1 MGNKGSFLLLNGL
14 YDCLFANYFL
24 SAMQSFRYDI
34 VTNGKVLYTDA
45 TIKILQYM
53 NKLVKMT
60 LKGRLENLDSEFFA
74 DGFLFGK
81 ILLMGRARTQA

>member
-1 MGNKGSFLLLNGL
+1 M
-14 YDCLFANYFL
+14 
-24 SAMQSFRYDI
+24 
-34 VTNGKVLYTDA
+34 TNGKVLYTDA

-81 ILLMGRARTQA
+81 ILLTERARTQA

>member
-1 MGNKGSFLLLNGL
+1 
-14 YDCLFANYFL
+14 
-24 SAMQSFRYDI
+24 
-34 VTNGKVLYTDA
+34 
-45 TIKILQYM
+45 M

-81 ILLMGRARTQA
+81 ILLMERARDPSVIKEFLWEINLE

>member
-1 MGNKGSFLLLNGL
+1 M
-14 YDCLFANYFL
+14 
-24 SAMQSFRYDI
+24 

-74 DGFLFGK
+74 DRFLFGK
-81 ILLMGRARTQA
+81 ILLMERARTQA

>member
-1 MGNKGSFLLLNGL
+1 M
-14 YDCLFANYFL
+14 
-24 SAMQSFRYDI
+24 
-34 VTNGKVLYTDA
+34 TNGKVLYTDA

-60 LKGRLENLDSEFFA
+60 LKGRLKNLDSKFFA

-81 ILLMGRARTQA
+81 ILFMERARDPSVIKEFLGEINLE

>member
-1 MGNKGSFLLLNGL
+1 
-14 YDCLFANYFL
+14 
-24 SAMQSFRYDI
+24 
-34 VTNGKVLYTDA
+34 
-45 TIKILQYM
+45 M

-81 ILLMGRARTQA
+81 ILSMGRARTQA

>member
-1 MGNKGSFLLLNGL
+1 
-14 YDCLFANYFL
+14 
-24 SAMQSFRYDI
+24 
-34 VTNGKVLYTDA
+34 
-45 TIKILQYM
+45 M

-81 ILLMGRARTQA
+81 ILLIGRARTQA

>member
-1 MGNKGSFLLLNGL
+1 MVFMIV
-14 YDCLFANYFL
+14 CLQIIFFPPCKA
-24 SAMQSFRYDI
+24 SGKDI

-45 TIKILQYM
+45 TIKILQYI

>member
-1 MGNKGSFLLLNGL
+1 
-14 YDCLFANYFL
+14 
-24 SAMQSFRYDI
+24 
-34 VTNGKVLYTDA
+34 
-45 TIKILQYM
+45 M

-81 ILLMGRARTQA
+81 ILFMERARTQA

>member
-1 MGNKGSFLLLNGL
+1 M
-14 YDCLFANYFL
+14 
-24 SAMQSFRYDI
+24 
-34 VTNGKVLYTDA
+34 TNGKVLYTDA

-81 ILLMGRARTQA
+81 ILLMERARTQAYKRVFMGNKLRIEIN

>member
-1 MGNKGSFLLLNGL
+1 
-14 YDCLFANYFL
+14 
-24 SAMQSFRYDI
+24 MQSFRYDI

-45 TIKILQYM
+45 KIKILQYM

>member
-1 MGNKGSFLLLNGL
+1 M
-14 YDCLFANYFL
+14 
-24 SAMQSFRYDI
+24 
-34 VTNGKVLYTDA
+34 TNGKVLYTDA

-74 DGFLFGK
+74 DEFLFGK
-81 ILLMGRARTQA
+81 ILLMERARTQA

>member
-1 MGNKGSFLLLNGL
+1 
-14 YDCLFANYFL
+14 
-24 SAMQSFRYDI
+24 
-34 VTNGKVLYTDA
+34 
-45 TIKILQYM
+45 M

-81 ILLMGRARTQA
+81 ILLMERARTQA

>member
-1 MGNKGSFLLLNGL
+1 M
-14 YDCLFANYFL
+14 
-24 SAMQSFRYDI
+24 
-34 VTNGKVLYTDA
+34 TNEKVLYTDA